1 MQTDTN
7 TPPKLAYSVKEACK
21 ATSWGRTTLYSHI
34 SSGRL
39 RTVRIAGR
47 RLIPAEALIALLS
60 EGA

>member
-1 MQTDTN
+1 MQSIKND
-7 TPPKLAYSVKEACK
+7 PPKLCYSVKEACR

-47 RLIPAEALIALLS
+47 RLIPAEALIALVS
-60 EGA
+60 GEA